1 MGELWLGPILAP
13 RKQADAPYWEWQQNQ
28 LGRDIA
34 ARERQKAEVLA
45 RTIKEKENHR
55 SSTYRVWGP
64 TREGQI
70 VFIVALIYQR
80 FDFVSSRA
88 KMESKH
94 NRTPMTCPICFNTET
109 VLSTHLRRKCM
120 RFRSDDEIKATLA
133 EARKNLMKVASK
145 GIAIN
150 YQQFAKQLCEG
161 RCLGNILGFLSQ
173 RGFIIYNKPIA
184 PRNDQTKSQE
194 VQCENRDPLGRDC
207 APYIEEYKSDQPAE
221 DGEKEE
227 VKQVTLVQV
236 PPPVEEEII
245 VEAKSEE
252 DDAEEIMETE
262 ELPFEPKCDWNNPL
276 RKKMRE
282 AGLYKRHSI
291 NLEPIS
297 GFVKYLSKT
306 LSVIRYKQEVEN
318 VARFLYY
325 MDNNSPSLK
334 FVYNI
339 EKANDYFSMLLEIG
353 NTHQTVFNYLK
364 NVKRFIYYS
373 LNTTSLAYKDKE
385 TYQAANTFFLQLKVF
400 QKRLSKGISKEN
412 IANKEKFWSENIMK
426 PDELDT
432 VLSIAAPDFESALKK
447 AEKGGHLIENEK
459 LTILRYLESLIILQK
474 LQRPGVVQNMT
485 VDEWK
490 KRIVHKETHV
500 RIPVHEHKTAANQLA
515 TVILTKEEEKWF
527 EIYYSKV
534 RPTFLKK
541 NTEIQNFFISSTGEK
556 IHSVTNDVARFHSK
570 FGLKPVTSQMVRRI
584 TETFVDFR
592 CKDCNDKELFAKYLV
607 HSNTTAERVYREKH
621 MCSMVK
627 GSLVLA
633 KLLQDIQQE
642 PHTSIAAVEEE
653 KNKNIKETN
662 SVPPV
667 KRSKE
672 EEFKVFVDRYPL
684 TVEKDPPPLK
694 TCFAEATVHY
704 QHIYDRWRKQQ
715 NKQRVDYIIGLLQ
728 DHKPDEEEVK
738 RTIQLQQWRCN
749 LPRVKDILESW
760 RKRDQPAEDGE
771 KKKVER
777 VSLVQVPPPVEEE
790 IIVEARSEEDDPEE
804 IMETE

>member
-1 MGELWLGPILAP
+1 
-13 RKQADAPYWEWQQNQ
+13 
-28 LGRDIA
+28 
-34 ARERQKAEVLA
+34 
-45 RTIKEKENHR
+45 
-55 SSTYRVWGP
+55 
-64 TREGQI
+64 
-70 VFIVALIYQR
+70 
-80 FDFVSSRA
+80 
-88 KMESKH
+88 
-94 NRTPMTCPICFNTET
+94 
-109 VLSTHLRRKCM
+109 
-120 RFRSDDEIKATLA
+120 
-133 EARKNLMKVASK
+133 
-145 GIAIN
+145 
-150 YQQFAKQLCEG
+150 
-161 RCLGNILGFLSQ
+161 
-173 RGFIIYNKPIA
+173 
-184 PRNDQTKSQE
+184 
-194 VQCENRDPLGRDC
+194 
-207 APYIEEYKSDQPAE
+207 
-221 DGEKEE
+221 
-227 VKQVTLVQV
+227 
-236 PPPVEEEII
+236 
-245 VEAKSEE
+245 
-252 DDAEEIMETE
+252 METE
-262 ELPFEPKCDWNNPL
+262 ELPSEPKCDWNNPL

-282 AGLYKRHSI
+282 AGLYKRHAI

-339 EKANDYFSMLLEIG
+339 EKTNDYFSMLLEIG

-373 LNTTSLAYKDKE
+373 LNATSLAYKDKE
-385 TYQAANTFFLQLKVF
+385 TYQAANTFFLQLGVF

-447 AEKGGHLIENEK
+447 AENGGHLTENEK

-500 RIPVHEHKTAANQLA
+500 GIAVHEHKTAANQLA
-515 TVILTKEEEKWF
+515 AVILTKEEEKWF

-541 NTEIQNFFISSTGEK
+541 NTEIQNFFICSTGEK

-584 TETFVDFR
+584 AETFVDFR
-592 CKDCNDKELFAKYLV
+592 CKDSNDKELFAKYLA

-627 GSLVLA
+627 GSLMLA
-633 KLLQDIQQE
+633 KLRQDIQEE
-642 PHTSIAAVEEE
+642 PHTSIAAMEEE
-653 KNKNIKETN
+653 KNKNVKENN

-672 EEFKVFVDRYPL
+672 EEFKAFVDRYPL

-715 NKQRVDYIIGLLQ
+715 NKRRVDYIIGLLQ
-728 DHKPDEEEVK
+728 DHKLDEEVVK
-738 RTIQLQQWRCN
+738 RTIQLQQWKCN

-760 RKRDQPAEDGE
+760 RKR
-771 KKKVER
+771 
-777 VSLVQVPPPVEEE
+777 
-790 IIVEARSEEDDPEE
+790 
-804 IMETE
+804 